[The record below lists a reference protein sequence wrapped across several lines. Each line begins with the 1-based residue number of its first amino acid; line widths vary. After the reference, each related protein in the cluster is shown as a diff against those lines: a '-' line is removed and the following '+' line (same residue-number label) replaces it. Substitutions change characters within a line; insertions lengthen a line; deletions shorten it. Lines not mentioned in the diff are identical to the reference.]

1 MQRTSP
7 TTLPLFGGEE
17 GEGGG
22 KTRRGKGKGNGNG
35 DNDMIDPSSP
45 PAGKE
50 APPPAPSK
58 SPKSPWNNSPSPGRS
73 RPRPGT
79 SSGAVAAAAGGAG
92 AAAGGDAK
100 WNPIPIPAP
109 PSPSGVQGQGHV
121 QAQLEAHARGQP
133 PLPPLIPPPPSSS
146 PSAAQHS
153 PITSARP
160 SISQASASTNGNSA
174 AGSTLPPSPSLQVL
188 PLPDPRQ
195 HKVLH
200 RDPQDPNTQE
210 RENRDRQPSFG
221 RKSSLSSLIHRHRRA
236 ASSLSTSG
244 APGGN
249 GPGSGAAAVT
259 SRSRKPSLQPVGTT
273 TTSHSS
279 FSSNSI
285 PPVPGIALAASRL
298 TDAVRPPPSATTET
312 VNFSRMLSRSTP
324 TPVNG
329 FGPST
334 TQLAPPAMVAP
345 GPQSELGEVHA
356 RIQETANKR
365 ISTLDYLRKA
375 HEGRIYWFNTI
386 LFDKPDLQKMPY
398 FNSTKLG
405 RRATNYLL
413 LGLSLPT
420 VLDLVCNNPT
430 DFLRSLNHL
439 LAEFET
445 FQQLHSENG
454 TASASSLSR
463 ARIPQMFRRA
473 TPSAKTRRASSA
485 TGMGGGSSNTTVNGS
500 STPAMP
506 IPPPTAN
513 GNDPNDFGYALES
526 VPSHTGTFDESM
538 LTTTT
543 TNSGAGNTS
552 TSTDKTTSTS
562 SSGIPSST
570 SAVSTAPSTTASTIA
585 GAPSSGQAAQPTT
598 SSANS
603 PAPISFSPAEQTEL
617 LPGEEYTHLLTPNLP
632 FDPDFFETFA
642 TLCDVLIDTY
652 TRLLSLVP
660 TPSQC
665 NGTVAELFT
674 KADAKIRKIIVQGVI
689 KEFEEQSR
697 AGVRAE
703 VGAVGRVVLG
713 GLMETA
719 PLAERAKTLDR
730 VVESSNESGS
740 GKGSHKSKR
749 YS

>member
-1 MQRTSP
+1 MA
-7 TTLPLFGGEE
+7 L
-17 GEGGG
+17 
-22 KTRRGKGKGNGNG
+22 
-35 DNDMIDPSSP
+35 
-45 PAGKE
+45 
-50 APPPAPSK
+50 
-58 SPKSPWNNSPSPGRS
+58 
-73 RPRPGT
+73 
-79 SSGAVAAAAGGAG
+79 AAE
-92 AAAGGDAK
+92 
-100 WNPIPIPAP
+100 P
-109 PSPSGVQGQGHV
+109 H
-121 QAQLEAHARGQP
+121 H
-133 PLPPLIPPPPSSS
+133 
-146 PSAAQHS
+146 
-153 PITSARP
+153 
-160 SISQASASTNGNSA
+160 
-174 AGSTLPPSPSLQVL
+174 
-188 PLPDPRQ
+188 
-195 HKVLH
+195 
-200 RDPQDPNTQE
+200 
-210 RENRDRQPSFG
+210 
-221 RKSSLSSLIHRHRRA
+221 
-236 ASSLSTSG
+236 
-244 APGGN
+244 
-249 GPGSGAAAVT
+249 
-259 SRSRKPSLQPVGTT
+259 
-273 TTSHSS
+273 
-279 FSSNSI
+279 SSNSI

-298 TDAVRPPPSATTET
+298 TDAVRSPPSATET
-312 VNFSRMLSRSTP
+312 VNFSSMLSRGAP

-398 FNSTKLG
+398 FNSSKLG

-420 VLDLVCNNPT
+420 VLDLNCNNPT

-439 LAEFET
+439 LTEFDS

-454 TASASSLSR
+454 TASTSSLSR

-473 TPSAKTRRASSA
+473 TPSAKTRRSSSA
-485 TGMGGGSSNTTVNGS
+485 TGMGGSSSSTTVNGS

-538 LTTTT
+538 LTHTT
-543 TNSGAGNTS
+543 TNSGVGNTS
-552 TSTDKTTSTS
+552 AFTEKTTSTS

-570 SAVSTAPSTTASTIA
+570 SATSTAPSSTAASTLA
-585 GAPSSGQAAQPTT
+585 GSSGQTAQPTT

-617 LPGEEYTHLLTPNLP
+617 LPGEEYALLLTPNLP

-660 TPSQC
+660 TAREC

-674 KADAKIRKIIVQGVI
+674 KADAKIRKIIVHGVI

-697 AGVRAE
+697 AGVKGE

-713 GLMETA
+713 GLM
-719 PLAERAKTLDR
+719 
-730 VVESSNESGS
+730 
-740 GKGSHKSKR
+740 
-749 YS
+749 

>member
-1 MQRTSP
+1 
-7 TTLPLFGGEE
+7 
-17 GEGGG
+17 
-22 KTRRGKGKGNGNG
+22 
-35 DNDMIDPSSP
+35 MIDPSSP
-45 PAGKE
+45 PPGIGKD
-50 APPPAPSK
+50 APPPVPSK
-58 SPKSPWNNSPSPGRS
+58 SPKSPWNNSPSSSGRS

-79 SSGAVAAAAGGAG
+79 SSGAAAATAG
-92 AAAGGDAK
+92 AAGAAGAAGGDTK

-121 QAQLEAHARGQP
+121 QAQAHARGQP
-133 PLPPLIPPPPSSS
+133 QLPPLIPPPPSSS

-174 AGSTLPPSPSLQVL
+174 AGSTLPPSPGL
-188 PLPDPRQ
+188 LPDPRQ

-200 RDPQDPNTQE
+200 KDPTSKDPNTQE

-244 APGGN
+244 VPGGN

-259 SRSRKPSLQPVGTT
+259 SRSRKPSLQPVTGT

-298 TDAVRPPPSATTET
+298 TDAVRPPPLSATTTET

-334 TQLAPPAMVAP
+334 TQLAPPAIVAP

-386 LFDKPDLQKMPY
+386 LFDKPDLQKMSY

-430 DFLRSLNHL
+430 DFLRSLNYL

-506 IPPPTAN
+506 IPPSTAN